1 MNLGHW
7 ITNEEITEN
16 TFGFIYCITNRI
28 NNKKYI
34 GKKQIKRKL
43 KKPPLKGKKRKRIM
57 QVESDWRDYTGSSEK
72 LNSDIEQYG
81 KDNFTFEILKT
92 CKSKA
97 ELSYFEL
104 KEQMVNDVLLNELFY
119 NGIINVRLNA
129 NALKS
134 IDKEQ

>member
-104 KEQMVNDVLLNELFY
+104 KEQMANDVLLNELFY